1 MKDNRINYDLE
12 RKLRR
17 YAIGNLMKYIVIGQ
31 GIVFALM
38 YIWPTLGYRLYSLI
52 SLTRA
57 GLMRGQIWRLVTFV
71 FTPPSSSPI
80 FILFALYFYYM
91 IGLGLEN
98 QWGKVRFNLYYGVG
112 MLGSI
117 IAALITGYGSNMFLN
132 LSLFFAY
139 AALYPDEQVLLFM
152 FLPIKMKYLALAD
165 AALYLYYF
173 IVGGASTRVTIV
185 LCLLNVFLFLG
196 GDIINTIRRESRY
209 WKTRY
214 NFISL
219 SPSSAPSESSR
230 TGRPRPAPCPDRR
243 DRRSASGFAPS
254 SAHSRRSPAPYT
266 AARRKRRAWRRR
278 SPPRAWRSSRPRGWT
293 RTSPPD

>member
-1 MKDNRINYDLE
+1 MRWVE
-12 RKLRR
+12 RYCVRHPRFGVENLMR
-17 YAIGNLMKYIVIGQ
+17 YLIIGNAVVWLLTLMDRTGTVRY
-31 GIVFALM
+31 FLALNPQM
-38 YIWPTLGYRLYSLI
+38 IL
-52 SLTRA
+52 
-57 GLMRGQIWRLVTFV
+57 RGQIWRLVTFV

-214 NFISL
+214 NF
-219 SPSSAPSESSR
+219 
-230 TGRPRPAPCPDRR
+230 
-243 DRRSASGFAPS
+243 
-254 SAHSRRSPAPYT
+254 
-266 AARRKRRAWRRR
+266 RKAMRK
-278 SPPRAWRSSRPRGWT
+278 
-293 RTSPPD
+293 

>member
-185 LCLLNVFLFLG
+185 LCLLNVVLFLG
-196 GDIINTIRRESRY
+196 GDILSTIRRESRY

-214 NFISL
+214 N
-219 SPSSAPSESSR
+219 
-230 TGRPRPAPCPDRR
+230 
-243 DRRSASGFAPS
+243 
-254 SAHSRRSPAPYT
+254 Y
-266 AARRKRRAWRRR
+266 RKTMWKK
-278 SPPRAWRSSRPRGWT
+278 
-293 RTSPPD
+293 

>member
-98 QWGKVRFNLYYGVG
+98 QWGKVKFNLYYAVG

-152 FLPIKMKYLALAD
+152 FLSLIHIYLPVHRFSGD
-165 AALYLYYF
+165 
-173 IVGGASTRVTIV
+173 GANRQ
-185 LCLLNVFLFLG
+185 LGNLLFQLFHARLGFFLIHCFPSF
-196 GDIINTIRRESRY
+196 SRMD
-209 WKTRY
+209 
-214 NFISL
+214 L
-219 SPSSAPSESSR
+219 SPLYPIY
-230 TGRPRPAPCPDRR
+230 PHL
-243 DRRSASGFAPS
+243 F
-254 SAHSRRSPAPYT
+254 
-266 AARRKRRAWRRR
+266 KRV
-278 SPPRAWRSSRPRGWT
+278 
-293 RTSPPD
+293 

>member
-98 QWGKVRFNLYYGVG
+98 QWGKVRFNLYYAVG

-173 IVGGASTRVTIV
+173 IVGGVFSSWLPMAVMMVAVSSGLAPILSRIRKAITAPDCAWSMRLTTFPMSCSQPAIAASSQV
-185 LCLLNVFLFLG
+185 
-196 GDIINTIRRESRY
+196 
-209 WKTRY
+209 
-214 NFISL
+214 
-219 SPSSAPSESSR
+219 
-230 TGRPRPAPCPDRR
+230 
-243 DRRSASGFAPS
+243 
-254 SAHSRRSPAPYT
+254 
-266 AARRKRRAWRRR
+266 
-278 SPPRAWRSSRPRGWT
+278 RSS
-293 RTSPPD
+293 